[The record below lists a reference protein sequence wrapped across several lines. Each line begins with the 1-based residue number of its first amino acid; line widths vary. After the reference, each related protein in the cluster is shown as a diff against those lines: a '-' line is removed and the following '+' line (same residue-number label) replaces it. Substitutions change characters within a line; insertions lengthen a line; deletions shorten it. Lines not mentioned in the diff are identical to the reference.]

1 MIINPTWWRFQTF
14 FSGAWCFRTSRGCS
28 PNHQMKPWKREN
40 GKCISFTSGKNGNC
54 GLDKSLSLQSPT
66 SSYPVISYHL
76 SLWDVWCINVIAS
89 DVSHH
94 QITNWR
100 LFIPSKSTFP
110 NNFSHV
116 WQAWSSRHQIVIWI
130 CFWYNLSNSKVNEQK
145 SFHNIL
151 PLWLSSFSWRSPRCA
166 CSCLVVVTMVPSG
179 CGKSSNRYR
188 YGNGNDGYESDDGC
202 YGLYNLHIRV
212 CLFAYFHFF
221 CSKPTLCRGLRSA
234 KSISLS
240 RVLTVMMV
248 VQ

>member
-14 FSGAWCFRTSRGCS
+14 FSGVWYFRTSRGCS

-40 GKCISFTSGKNGNC
+40 GKWGKCISFTSGKNGNC
-54 GLDKSLSLQSPT
+54 GLDKSLSLQPPT

-100 LFIPSKSTFP
+100 LFIPSKSIFP

-116 WQAWSSRHQIVIWI
+116 WQAWSSLHQIVIWI

-166 CSCLVVVTMVPSG
+166 CSCLVVVTVVPS
-179 CGKSSNRYR
+179 
-188 YGNGNDGYESDDGC
+188 DIDM
-202 YGLYNLHIRV
+202 
-212 CLFAYFHFF
+212 A
-221 CSKPTLCRGLRSA
+221 TA
-234 KSISLS
+234 
-240 RVLTVMMV
+240 MMV
-248 VQ
+248 MKVTMVVMGFTIYIFEFVSLPIFIFSAANPHSAGDWGQPSRLPCPVSVQCWWLC